1 MATINA
7 GLRWLFDLLL
17 KPLGALPPGVGLL
30 LVSVLV
36 GVAMLWVYKKTSD
49 QKKIERVKNLIFANV
64 FEIRLF
70 NDSLPAIFRAQGEI
84 FRRIPSY
91 LRLSLV
97 PLLWMLVP
105 LTLLIAQLQFHWGY
119 EGLKP
124 GQSVLLKADLKDG
137 ASVPKDAK
145 GVPQVTL
152 QAPAG
157 IAVEA
162 GPVWVAAERQLAWR
176 ISAERAGRYEL
187 TFQAGSETLTKTAVS
202 SEIAERR
209 SPLRVGTGFLDQLLY
224 PAEPPI
230 PATSAFAQVSL
241 GYPDAEVD
249 VFGWKTNWLIGFLV
263 LSLVAA
269 FALRKPMGVEL

>member
-1 MATINA
+1 
-7 GLRWLFDLLL
+7 
-17 KPLGALPPGVGLL
+17 
-30 LVSVLV
+30 
-36 GVAMLWVYKKTSD
+36 
-49 QKKIERVKNLIFANV
+49 
-64 FEIRLF
+64 
-70 NDSLPAIFRAQGEI
+70 
-84 FRRIPSY
+84 
-91 LRLSLV
+91 
-97 PLLWMLVP
+97 
-105 LTLLIAQLQFHWGY
+105 
-119 EGLKP
+119 
-124 GQSVLLKADLKDG
+124 
-137 ASVPKDAK
+137 
-145 GVPQVTL
+145 VTL

-187 TFQAGSETLTKTAVS
+187 TFQAGNETLTKTAVS

-209 SPLRVGTGFLDQLLY
+209 SPIRVGTGFLDQLLY

-230 PATSAFAQVSL
+230 PASSAFAQVSL

-249 VFGWKTNWLIGFLV
+249 LFGWKTNWLIGFLV